1 MSKWKVIEKRYDTKE
16 PINFGPFD
24 DFLTAVSFVAECV
37 DMFKSVGTEMNEFEY
52 VNRANQVF
60 RGNEA
65 IDTLVKEFP
74 QILDYMWM
82 LPANYKVAG
91 LKVAYAVGSA
101 VRKVVTKGCN
111 CGKK

>member
-1 MSKWKVIEKRYDTKE
+1 MSKPRLIYDGTC
-16 PINFGPFD
+16 PICTNYVRLIKKKISPD
-24 DFLTAVSFVAECV
+24 MLDFFPNT
-37 DMFKSVGTEMNEFEY
+37 GGMNEFEY
-52 VNRANQVF
+52 VNKANQIF

-101 VRKVVTKGCN
+101 VRKVITKGCN